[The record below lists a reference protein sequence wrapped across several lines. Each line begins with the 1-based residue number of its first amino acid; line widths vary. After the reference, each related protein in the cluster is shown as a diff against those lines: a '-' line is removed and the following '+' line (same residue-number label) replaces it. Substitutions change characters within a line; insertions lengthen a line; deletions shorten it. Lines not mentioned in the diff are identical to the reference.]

1 MHQKKNCISQA
12 ILLLCLVAMYLLLC
26 NTTVEATS
34 DSKPLL
40 IIGDDVDYPP
50 YSFIDEDG
58 NPAGFNVELA
68 KAVGEAMGY
77 QVEIRLDEW
86 SKTREALES
95 GDIDVIA
102 GMFRSLEREK
112 IYSFTIVHNITNGD
126 IVTTKNIKMNSLD
139 DLRNQT
145 VVVQKGDIVGEY
157 LKELDYDINFI
168 EVATYKEVVNL
179 IESGQYDYAGLLK
192 LPAMYS
198 IRDGRYT
205 NIVLQGFILNQNSY
219 SMAVLKGNEKL
230 LLTLNGGLQ
239 LLKATGEYDEIYDK
253 WLGIYE
259 EMTLQ
264 AIFFDYLWFF
274 MIVISIFVFFFIST
288 FILKKLVNIKTTQLK
303 EINLDFQVNTESLMI
318 SEKKNEAIL
327 SALPDLVFV
336 LDNHSVFLDYR
347 YNNGKKLLLSEEE
360 YTGKRIE
367 EIFPLSIANLTQ
379 ENIDRA
385 FQTEELQVFEYDL
398 EVNGNEESY
407 EVRMVKTSETEV
419 IAIIRNITS
428 AKIYRK
434 KIEYLSYHDGLT
446 GLYNR
451 RFFEEEMNRLDKDRN
466 LPLCIIMADLNG
478 LKLVND
484 SFGHLVGDELL
495 IKVANVLKKACR
507 ADEIIARIGGDE
519 FVILIPDMGEEQVIK
534 LIERIES
541 NLAEERVGDLEI
553 SVSIGWSV
561 KYDNTEI
568 IHDIFR
574 KAENM
579 MYKKKL
585 YESPKMRNQTIN
597 AIIKSFYEKS
607 KREANHAERVSGL
620 SLELAKA
627 LQLQDSEIEAIRI
640 LGLFHDVGKITIDD
654 AIINKVGILS
664 AEEFEEIKSHSE
676 MGYRILNSVGDF
688 TGIADDVLYHHE
700 RWDGTGYP
708 RGLKGDEIPLQARI
722 IAIAEAYD
730 AMIGERSYKITK
742 SRNEAIEELERNA
755 GIQFDPEMVKIFIEK
770 VLRQ

>member
-1 MHQKKNCISQA
+1 MFQRKKCISQA
-12 ILLLCLVAMYLLLC
+12 ILLLCLVAIFLLLSI
-26 NTTVEATS
+26 TTVEAIS

-40 IIGDDVDYPP
+40 IIGDDIDYPP

-95 GDIDVIA
+95 GSIDAIA
-102 GMFRSLEREK
+102 GMFHTAEREE
-112 IYSFTIVHNITNGD
+112 IYSFSIVHNITNGD
-126 IVTTKNIKMNSLD
+126 IITTKNIKMKSLEE
-139 DLRNQT
+139 LKNQT
-145 VVVQKGDIVGEY
+145 VVIQKGDIVGEY
-157 LKELDYDINFI
+157 LKGQDYDIHYV
-168 EVATYKEVVNL
+168 EVATYQDIVNL
-179 IESGQYDYAGLLK
+179 ISSGQYDYAGVLK

-198 IRDGRYT
+198 IRNGNHT
-205 NIVLQGFILNQNSY
+205 NIALQGFILNQNPY
-219 SMAVLKGNEKL
+219 SMAVLKGNETL

-259 EMTLQ
+259 EVTLQ
-264 AIFFDYLWFF
+264 TIFFDYLWFF
-274 MIVISIFVFFFIST
+274 LIVILIFVFFFIST
-288 FILKKLVNIKTTQLK
+288 FLLKKLVNVKTKQLK
-303 EINLDFQVNTESLMI
+303 EINLDLQARTESLII

-336 LDNHSVFLDYR
+336 LNKSGIFLDYR
-347 YNNGKKLLLSEEE
+347 YNNGKNLLVSEEN

-367 EIFPLSIANLTQ
+367 EILPQSIAKLAH
-379 ENIDRA
+379 ENIERA

-398 EVNGNEESY
+398 DLNDSQESY

-428 AKIYRK
+428 AKNYRE
-434 KIEYLSYHDGLT
+434 KIEYLSYRDGLT

-451 RFFEEEMNRLDKDRN
+451 RFFEEELNRLDKDRN

-484 SFGHLVGDELL
+484 SFGHLVGDEML
-495 IKVANVLKKACR
+495 IKVADVLKKTCR

-519 FVILIPDMGEEQVIK
+519 FVIIVTDMGEDQVVNLVK
-534 LIERIES
+534 RIES
-541 NLAEERVGDLEI
+541 NLVEERVGDLEI

-561 KYDNTEI
+561 KHDNTEI

-597 AIIKSFYEKS
+597 AIIQSLYEKS
-607 KREANHAERVSGL
+607 KREASHAERVSDF
-620 SLELAKA
+620 SLDLAKA
-627 LQLQDSEIEAIRI
+627 LKLPDNEIEAIRI

-654 AIINKVGILS
+654 GIINKTGILS
-664 AEEFEEIKSHSE
+664 TEEFEEIKNHSE
-676 MGYRILNSVGDF
+676 MGYRILNSVGEF

-730 AMIGERSYKITK
+730 VMVGERSYKRTK
-742 SRNEAIEELERNA
+742 SMDEAIEELERNA
-755 GIQFDPEMVKIFIEK
+755 GTQFDPEMVRIFIEK